1 MKLRSKT
8 WKRIFMFKANNNK
21 KKKKEIFIL
30 KQKENKTYINK
41 QLEINICK

>member
-1 MKLRSKT
+1 
-8 WKRIFMFKANNNK
+8 MFKANNNK
-21 KKKKEIFIL
+21 KRKEIFIL